1 MLSTHNTIRTPAAR
15 RFHPLLAVAGRF
27 NPLLSVALYICAFIF
42 TSVASAPVATRAQ
55 ASPPSPAAQS
65 ASPAAALTISGAV
78 DKSLSLS
85 LDDLAKLPHTTLKV
99 THNGKDETFD
109 GVPLWD
115 LLKQAGVP
123 PTSTPHLAHLGFAI
137 VAVGADGYD
146 VAFALAEL
154 NPEFEDSGIL
164 VADKLDGQPIGA
176 KLGPLRLVV
185 PHDKKEG
192 RWVRNFIS
200 IEVVNVSK

>member
-1 MLSTHNTIRTPAAR
+1 MNFPHIMKRNPAAR
-15 RFHPLLAVAGRF
+15 RFHTLLVAALCICALISTALAVA
-27 NPLLSVALYICAFIF
+27 PIAA
-42 TSVASAPVATRAQ
+42 RAQ
-55 ASPPSPAAQS
+55 ASPPSSAGQS
-65 ASPAAALTISGAV
+65 ASPTAALTISGAV
-78 DKSLSLS
+78 DKPLSLS

-99 THNGKDETFD
+99 THNGKEETFD

-123 PTSTPHLAHLGFAI
+123 PAGTPHLAHLGFAV
-137 VAVGADGYD
+137 VAVGSDGYH
-146 VAFALAEL
+146 VAFALGEV
-154 NPEFEDSGIL
+154 NPEFNDSGIL

-176 KLGPLRLVV
+176 KPGPLHLIV

-200 IEVVNVSK
+200 IEVLNVSK

>member
-1 MLSTHNTIRTPAAR
+1 MESRHITTGILGMR
-15 RFHPLLAVAGRF
+15 RYRPLLAA
-27 NPLLSVALYICAFIF
+27 ALCICAFIC
-42 TSVASAPVATRAQ
+42 TSVAIAPVATRAQ
-55 ASPPSPAAQS
+55 ASAQSSTAQS

-78 DKSLSLS
+78 DKPLSLS
-85 LDDLAKLPHTTLKV
+85 LDDLAKLSHTTLKV
-99 THNGKDETFD
+99 THNGKDEIFD

-123 PTSTPHLAHLGFAI
+123 PSSTPHLAHLGFAV
-137 VAVGADGYD
+137 VAIGSDGYH

-154 NPEFEDSGIL
+154 NPEFNDSGIL
-164 VADKLDGQPIGA
+164 VADKLDSQPIGA
-176 KLGPLRLVV
+176 KLGPLRLIV

>member
-1 MLSTHNTIRTPAAR
+1 MKFPHIIKRNRAVRR
-15 RFHPLLAVAGRF
+15 RFHSLLTAA
-27 NPLLSVALYICAFIF
+27 LSICAFIV
-42 TSVASAPVATRAQ
+42 TGVAIASVASRAQ
-55 ASPPSPAAQS
+55 ASPPSAAQS
-65 ASPAAALTISGAV
+65 ASPTAALTISGAV
-78 DKSLSLS
+78 DKPLSLS

-99 THNGKDETFD
+99 THNGKEETFD

-123 PTSTPHLAHLGFAI
+123 PAGTPHLAHLGFAV
-137 VAVGADGYD
+137 VAVGSDGYH
-146 VAFALAEL
+146 VAFALGEV
-154 NPEFEDSGIL
+154 NPEFNDSGIL

-176 KLGPLRLVV
+176 KQGPLHLIV

-200 IEVVNVSK
+200 IEVLNVSK